1 MPVDYKHATGSIHW
15 IIDNLWTMLLTV
27 QEQML
32 DEQPLTNQQVIDLLP
47 SVIEIAKLGQMMEWK

>member
-1 MPVDYKHATGSIHW
+1 
-15 IIDNLWTMLLTV
+15 MLLTV